1 MKIVRDGKE
10 IELTKEELRQAY
22 EEQEE
27 IYDIECIRR
36 GIENYLEEYEYEIL
50 KDNEDFIQ
58 EAAWELRRNID
69 KYDMSFD
76 YAIQDAISEVSG
88 RFLNDLVDDMED
100 NYE

>member
-27 IYDIECIRR
+27 IYDIACIKR
-36 GIENYLEEYEYEIL
+36 GIENYLEEDEYEML
-50 KDNEDFIQ
+50 KDNEEFIQ

-69 KYDMSFD
+69 KWGMEYD
-76 YAIQDAISEVSG
+76 YAIQDAICEVSG
-88 RFLNDLVDDMED
+88 RFSL
-100 NYE
+100 